1 MWCLWKIIS
10 EMEFVELG
18 EVIKKEDLRS
28 GLGSSTIVD
37 FATKKTK
44 AHFKQGSKEQGP
56 MKSNIFIGQE
66 L

>member
-1 MWCLWKIIS
+1 
-10 EMEFVELG
+10 MEFVELG